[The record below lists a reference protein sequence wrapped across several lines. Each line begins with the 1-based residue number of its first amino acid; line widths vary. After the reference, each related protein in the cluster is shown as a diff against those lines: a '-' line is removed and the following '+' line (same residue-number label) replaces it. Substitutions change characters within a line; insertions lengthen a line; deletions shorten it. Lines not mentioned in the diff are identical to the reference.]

1 MEHAEIIVIDTKI
14 FTVYNILI
22 LLTFQVFLKKMQN
35 RSFLLR
41 RSNSE
46 KVVAQELMKLK
57 RIPSAKK
64 VEREKRVSTLMAEV
78 KKKLECS

>member
-1 MEHAEIIVIDTKI
+1 
-14 FTVYNILI
+14 
-22 LLTFQVFLKKMQN
+22 
-35 RSFLLR
+35 
-41 RSNSE
+41 
-46 KVVAQELMKLK
+46 MKLK

>member
-22 LLTFQVFLKKMQN
+22 LLTFQVFLKKMRN
-35 RSFLLR
+35 WSFLLR